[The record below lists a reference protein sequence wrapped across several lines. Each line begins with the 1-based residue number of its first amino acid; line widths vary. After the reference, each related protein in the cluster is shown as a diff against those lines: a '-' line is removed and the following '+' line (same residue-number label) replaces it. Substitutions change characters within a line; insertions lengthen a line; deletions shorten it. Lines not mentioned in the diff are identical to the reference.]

1 MFPVFRTVLFCL
13 QLSVFLGKDLILEA
27 PLFPLGSDLNSIPF
41 AKNKGKA
48 KPVSIFLF
56 IFTWCW
62 TVIMICAWQGSI
74 HWCEL
79 HYLRDGSRIEKAY
92 IEKGRSGVNNSWQ
105 VLCQW
110 GHQIG
115 TETSFLCF
123 HPSQCHRLEGDAFSV
138 SAVRLLNVM
147 RSALALAD
155 MLCQLSG
162 SYGMS
167 RGIWHPLPLY
177 VMIVGIPT
185 SSAWVPASNIGP
197 DTALLYPR
205 LICDRFTKSVCK

>member
-1 MFPVFRTVLFCL
+1 M
-13 QLSVFLGKDLILEA
+13 
-27 PLFPLGSDLNSIPF
+27 
-41 AKNKGKA
+41 
-48 KPVSIFLF
+48 SIFLF

-62 TVIMICAWQGSI
+62 TVIMIRAWQGNI

-105 VLCQW
+105 VQCQW

-147 RSALALAD
+147 RSAFALALALAD

-162 SYGMS
+162 SYGMP
-167 RGIWHPLPLY
+167 RGIWHPCLY
-177 VMIVGIPT
+177 TSWKLASQLRALEFRVRMSVPIPIIL
-185 SSAWVPASNIGP
+185 SCYAP
-197 DTALLYPR
+197 DSYATDLQNQYVSMKCFR
-205 LICDRFTKSVCK
+205 KK